1 MSLFGFKVKKTSQ
14 FTSVLLALALLAAAC
29 GSDDGAAV
37 REIGSD
43 SGSSSASASASAS
56 GSSSGSSSSPSSA
69 SASGSSSGSAST
81 VAEETAAPDRTVG
94 DDGYDYASDVSSHR
108 MIPAD
113 VCDVNALL
121 PKGEAIDWAAVEAV
135 YQNGGNSVKSS
146 GAVRTLA
153 GFASGEGKKHG
164 VDEYYGT
171 ATPLN
176 DFVMSA
182 IQGTGEF
189 AGESDSVRRQGVQ
202 KGIQNQIL
210 VAWTVHELHAALAKA
225 ADKNFD
231 VESGAPHNW
240 DEGWA
245 FYSGAEPGCAAY
257 GTGNKRGKD
266 FKRLSD
272 DGETSVANEN
282 ILAHFIAGRDAL
294 LAGDAAGAQA
304 AADEIKRNLVVIY
317 SQASLK
323 YAKKVDSDLAAG
335 DQDAARIHQAEGYAF
350 WRVLAPMVAGAGADT
365 ATVDAFYSLT
375 AQPAAGGYDLIA
387 DAIAPAM
394 QSLGISD
401 EDLGEY

>member
-1 MSLFGFKVKKTSQ
+1 
-14 FTSVLLALALLAAAC
+14 
-29 GSDDGAAV
+29 
-37 REIGSD
+37 
-43 SGSSSASASASAS
+43 
-56 GSSSGSSSSPSSA
+56 
-69 SASGSSSGSAST
+69 
-81 VAEETAAPDRTVG
+81 
-94 DDGYDYASDVSSHR
+94 

-171 ATPLN
+171 ATPLD
-176 DFVMSA
+176 DFVSSA

-231 VESGAPHNW
+231 AESGAPHNW

-266 FKRLSD
+266 FGTLSD
-272 DGETSVANEN
+272 DGETSVANAN

-335 DQDAARIHQAEGYAF
+335 DQEAARIHQAEGYAF

-365 ATVDAFYSLT
+365 ATVDAFYSLS

-387 DAIAPAM
+387 DAIAPA
-394 QSLGISD
+394 LEAHGIGWT
-401 EDLGEY
+401 DLGEY

>member
-1 MSLFGFKVKKTSQ
+1 VVDGDLADGDQEAARIHQAEGYAFWRVLAPMVAGAGADTATVDAFYSLSAQPAAGGYD
-14 FTSVLLALALLAAAC
+14 LIADAIAPALAAWN
-29 GSDDGAAV
+29 
-37 REIGSD
+37 I
-43 SGSSSASASASAS
+43 SA
-56 GSSSGSSSSPSSA
+56 GYLGFY
-69 SASGSSSGSAST
+69 G
-81 VAEETAAPDRTVG
+81 D

-171 ATPLN
+171 ATPLD
-176 DFVMSA
+176 DFVSSA

-210 VAWTVHELHAALAKA
+210 VAWTVHELHAALDKA
-225 ADKNFD
+225 ADNNFD
-231 VESGAPHNW
+231 AESGAPHNW

-272 DGETSVANEN
+272 DGETSVANAN

-323 YAKKVDSDLAAG
+323 YAKKVDSDLADG
-335 DQDAARIHQAEGYAF
+335 DQEAARIHQAEGYAF

-365 ATVDAFYSLT
+365 ATVDAFYSLS

-387 DAIAPAM
+387 DAIAPALDA
-394 QSLGISD
+394 LGVGSA
-401 EDLGEY
+401 DLGEY